1 MPYPII
7 SPEEI
12 EAVREEIRQEVLLE
26 LRAKRNAYQKEYT
39 KARRARSAKAKLE
52 DHLAIPPDYVIAL
65 AECLHDLSAQVLE
78 VDTTKD
84 DAAEQLMGFA
94 IEAASI
100 GCALQSFKQKRD
112 FYLNPYKRF

>member
-1 MPYPII
+1 MPAPIVI

-12 EAVREEIRQEVLLE
+12 EAVREEIRQEVLLG
-26 LRAKRNAYQKEYT
+26 LRAKRNAYQKQYT
-39 KARRARSAKAKLE
+39 KARKERSAKAKRE
-52 DHLAIPPDYVIAL
+52 DELTISPDYVIAL

-78 VDTTKD
+78 VDTTRD

-94 IEAASI
+94 IEAACI

-112 FYLNPYKRF
+112 YILSQY